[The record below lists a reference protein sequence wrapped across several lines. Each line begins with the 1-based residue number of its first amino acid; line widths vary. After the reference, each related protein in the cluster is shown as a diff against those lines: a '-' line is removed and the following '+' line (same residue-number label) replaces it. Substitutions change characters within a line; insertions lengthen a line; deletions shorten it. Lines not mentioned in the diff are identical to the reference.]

1 MARYARVVTIALQH
15 RGGPTVE
22 ENRRRVCALM
32 EQAVAEKPDVVVLPE
47 TFTLMGVSYESVA
60 EVAEPI
66 PGPTTDLMADY
77 ARKYHTYVI
86 CPLIGIHGTKFHND
100 AVLLDRSGDIVG
112 VYSKVHPVVQG
123 AEFTNLELGVTP
135 GEAASVFE
143 TDFGRIG
150 IQICFDIVYPEGW
163 AALKEQGAEI
173 VFWCSAYDGGRHLEH
188 LAWQHHYFIV
198 SAVQSRYARVVNI
211 VGETVAR
218 SNRFD
223 PVLATTLDLDIAL
236 FHCDFNA
243 SVIPEIRR
251 RHGSDVI
258 IRVLDEESFF
268 TLQTR
273 RADVRVADIVEEF
286 NLEPLDRYL
295 ARNQALQDAIRTG
308 SPIPDLTPPYLGRT
322 QWV

>member
-1 MARYARVVTIALQH
+1 MARYVRVVSIALQH
-15 RGGPTVE
+15 RRAPTVE
-22 ENRRRVCALM
+22 ENRHYVHRLM
-32 EQAVAEKPDVVVLPE
+32 KQAAAEQPDIVVLPE
-47 TFTLMGVSYESVA
+47 TFTLVGVPYASVA

-66 PGPTTDLMADY
+66 PGPTTELMADY
-77 ARKYHTYVI
+77 ARKHHTYVI
-86 CPLIGIHGTKFHND
+86 CPLIGVHGTKYHND

-112 VYSKVHPVVQG
+112 VYSKLHPVVQG
-123 AEFTNLELGVTP
+123 SEFTNLELGITP
-135 GEAASVFE
+135 GEDTPVFE

-150 IQICFDIVYPEGW
+150 LQICFDITYPDGW
-163 AALKEQGAEI
+163 ATLKEQGAEI

-211 VGETVAR
+211 MGETVAR
-218 SNRFD
+218 GNRFD
-223 PVLATTLDLDIAL
+223 PVLTTTLDLDIAL

-258 IRVLDEESFF
+258 IRVWDEESFF

-273 RADVRVADIVEEF
+273 RADLHVADLVEEF

-308 SPIPDLTPPYLGRT
+308 KPIPDLTPPYLGRT

>member
-1 MARYARVVTIALQH
+1 MARYVRVVSIALQH
-15 RGGPTVE
+15 RRAPTVE
-22 ENRRRVCALM
+22 ENRHYVHRLM
-32 EQAVAEKPDVVVLPE
+32 KQAAAEQPDIVVLPE
-47 TFTLMGVSYESVA
+47 TFTLVGVPYASVA

-66 PGPTTDLMADY
+66 PGPTTELMADY
-77 ARKYHTYVI
+77 ARKHHTYVI
-86 CPLIGIHGTKFHND
+86 CPLIGVHGTKYHND

-112 VYSKVHPVVQG
+112 VYSKLHPVV
-123 AEFTNLELGVTP
+123 
-135 GEAASVFE
+135 
-143 TDFGRIG
+143 
-150 IQICFDIVYPEGW
+150 YPDGW
-163 AALKEQGAEI
+163 ATLKEQGAEI

-211 VGETVAR
+211 MGETVAR
-218 SNRFD
+218 GNRFD
-223 PVLATTLDLDIAL
+223 PVLTTTLDLDIAL

-258 IRVLDEESFF
+258 IRVWDEESFF

-273 RADVRVADIVEEF
+273 RADLHVADLVEEF

-308 SPIPDLTPPYLGRT
+308 KPIPDLTPPYLGRT